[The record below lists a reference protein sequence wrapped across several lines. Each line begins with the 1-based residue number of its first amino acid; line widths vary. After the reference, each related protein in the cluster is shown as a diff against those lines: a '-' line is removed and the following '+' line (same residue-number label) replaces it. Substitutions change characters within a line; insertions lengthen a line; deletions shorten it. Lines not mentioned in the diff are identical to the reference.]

1 MFFNSE
7 VAFKY
12 KMTSMQ
18 AALGLAQLERIDELI
33 ERKRQIFNW
42 YKNELNGSPFL
53 TLNCEPPGTKNTFWM
68 VTIILD
74 SRYGL
79 GKAQLIPWMA
89 RRKIDCRP
97 FFHPLSSLPAYE
109 KSPSAREASIRNS
122 ISYRISPL
130 GVNLPSGMDLTER
143 KVRVVCDTLKEAL
156 AEASS
161 NTFLMESVNPCQD

>member
-1 MFFNSE
+1 
-7 VAFKY
+7 
-12 KMTSMQ
+12 
-18 AALGLAQLERIDELI
+18 
-33 ERKRQIFNW
+33 
-42 YKNELNGSPFL
+42 
-53 TLNCEPPGTKNTFWM
+53 M
-68 VTIILD
+68 VTVILD

-79 GKAQLIPWMA
+79 GKAQLIQWMA

-97 FFHPLSSLPAYE
+97 FFHPLSSLPAYQ
-109 KSPSAREASIRNS
+109 KSPNAHEASIKNT

-161 NTFLMESVNPCQD
+161 NSFFMESVKPCPD